1 MAEILS
7 VSHFTEGTFVEIVY
21 QKQSFDIQYM
31 LKDDP
36 VNIFKIMLI
45 KEPFVYFGCLY
56 AENELREKPDQ

>member
-21 QKQSFDIQYM
+21 QKQSCDIQYM

-56 AENELREKPDQ
+56 AENELREKPNQ